1 KPGAVHVAWRAIND
15 YGGLSA
21 KKEQNLP

>member
-1 KPGAVHVAWRAIND
+1 AWRAIND

>member
-1 KPGAVHVAWRAIND
+1 APCHVAWRAIND